1 VEKVA
6 ALAWIRRLDSRGID
20 GQNQWNRQVKELME
34 RYLKN
39 SVYNLSDMESL
50 FSIRQFTQKQ

>member
-1 VEKVA
+1 MVQLHKEFT
-6 ALAWIRRLDSRGID
+6 DS
-20 GQNQWNRQVKELME
+20 QVKELME

-39 SVYNLSDMESL
+39 SVYNLSDIESS